1 MAFFLELN
9 CHKANVHA
17 CIKATVKWL
26 LSFESCS
33 ELTYIQRV
41 PRMFRFIRVTQMFVL
56 RSGSPV
62 VTLRVLFYCILKW
75 HFYLFINFFCANCL
89 HVTLRILNVSLRS
102 LRKYKKGVSLLSP
115 VVMSASLRLMRSA
128 QCHGWVSIPLASQE
142 QSYLAADLRALQC
155 TM

>member
-26 LSFESCS
+26 LSFESCL

-62 VTLRVLFYCILKW
+62 VTLHVLFYCILKW
-75 HFYLFINFFCANCL
+75 HFYLFINFFLRQLPSRYIAYIEC
-89 HVTLRILNVSLRS
+89 VTQV
-102 LRKYKKGVSLLSP
+102 
-115 VVMSASLRLMRSA
+115 SA
-128 QCHGWVSIPLASQE
+128 QVQE
-142 QSYLAADLRALQC
+142 GSLIVKSGGDVGLIKIDEERPMSWLG
-155 TM
+155 